1 MAEDEISHEQL
12 EAFREEFRGHLGD
25 ALFIVGTEQETA
37 FPIDTL
43 SFDMGE
49 ETEAELPNSFRAV
62 LRATLYESIGIS
74 PTDKPEP
81 ISTYTLDEDDET
93 GRCVVKVFSG
103 SFENPETGEAA
114 PIFLHEVVSST
125 RELSWL
131 IANTAEVLPE
141 LQAPKD

>member
-49 ETEAELPNSFRAV
+49 ETEAELPNSFRVFTDRPWPAEYRARPSAPTV
-62 LRATLYESIGIS
+62 TASTTSSCRSIRQLRQLLRRWPLTL
-74 PTDKPEP
+74 
-81 ISTYTLDEDDET
+81 
-93 GRCVVKVFSG
+93 
-103 SFENPETGEAA
+103 A
-114 PIFLHEVVSST
+114 PSVM
-125 RELSWL
+125 REW
-131 IANTAEVLPE
+131 P
-141 LQAPKD
+141 